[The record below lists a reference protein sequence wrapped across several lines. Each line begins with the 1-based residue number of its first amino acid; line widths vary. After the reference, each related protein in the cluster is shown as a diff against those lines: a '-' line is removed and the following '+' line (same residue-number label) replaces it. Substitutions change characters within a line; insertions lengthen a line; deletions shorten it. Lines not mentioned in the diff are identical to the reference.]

1 MSSAYFARVTV
12 LARMKVK
19 TTQGRYFVTV
29 TGQLR
34 GRDLG
39 RLERA
44 CGPALERRRAP
55 LTVRL
60 ASILAIDEPAKAYLE
75 HLVDRGAIVLVD

>member
-1 MSSAYFARVTV
+1 MRVKSAD
-12 LARMKVK
+12 
-19 TTQGRYFVTV
+19 GRYFVTV

-44 CGPALERRRAP
+44 CGPALEHRRPP

-60 ASILAIDEPAKAYLE
+60 ASTVIDEPAKRYLE
-75 HLVDRGAIVLVD
+75 RLTERGVTVLVP